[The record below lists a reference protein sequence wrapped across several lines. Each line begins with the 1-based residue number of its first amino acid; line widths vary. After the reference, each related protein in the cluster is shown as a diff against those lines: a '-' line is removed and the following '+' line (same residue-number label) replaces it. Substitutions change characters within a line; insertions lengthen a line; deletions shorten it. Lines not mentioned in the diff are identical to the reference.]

1 MKRVLLISAVA
12 TTSAVALA
20 ACNPGPPKADTEL
33 AVQALK
39 TLSDD
44 VMQGRGVGTDGG
56 KRAIRYLEA
65 QIDAL
70 GDAPA
75 RQPFTATIAYPDQ
88 EPFDINGVNLISI
101 VKGKTP
107 GEGPELVVTAHFD
120 HLGVRDGK
128 LYNGADDNASGA
140 GALLSVYKSFLE
152 DRPDHDVRIVWLDGE
167 ERRLS
172 GAYHL
177 VGELAADGRPRV
189 NLNLDMIS
197 QNEDGEIYMAGARH
211 TPELKPL
218 VERAGKGTGLS
229 VRFGHDDPAD
239 PPNDWTTQSDHAAFH
254 ARGVPFVY
262 FGVEDHP
269 HYHQPTDDFDTIP
282 LQTYRGAVQLTV
294 NAAHLLDAE
303 LGTLAK
309 PLSAD

>member
-1 MKRVLLISAVA
+1 MKRLILSAALL
-12 TTSAVALA
+12 LA
-20 ACNPGPPKADTEL
+20 ACNPGAPKADVEL
-33 AVQALK
+33 ATQAMK
-39 TLSDD
+39 ALSDD

-56 KRAIRYLEA
+56 KRAIRYLEG
-65 QIDAL
+65 QIAAL
-70 GDAPA
+70 GTAPV
-75 RQPFTATIAYPDQ
+75 RQPFTATIAYQ
-88 EPFDINGVNLISI
+88 GEEPFDISGVNLVS
-101 VKGKTP
+101 VVTGRTP

-140 GALLSVYKSFLE
+140 GALLAVYRSFLE
-152 DRPDHDVRIVWLDGE
+152 DRPEHDVRIVWLDGE

-172 GAYHL
+172 GAKHL
-177 VGELAADGRPRV
+177 VDELAADGRARV
-189 NLNLDMIS
+189 NLNLDMIA
-197 QNEDGEIYMAGARH
+197 QNADGVIYMAGARH
-211 TPELKPL
+211 TPEFRPL
-218 VERAGKGTGLS
+218 VERAARGTGLD

-282 LQTYRGAVQLTV
+282 LPTYHGAVQLTV
-294 NAAHLLDAE
+294 NTAHALDQQLEAF
-303 LGTLAK
+303 AR